1 MDILRPSEST
11 KPHRSRYLG
20 LDVCTSVT
28 NASVVSGCFFSLVV
42 FFFLADTL
50 LSWMEARG
58 RCVKRNNGADAHENT
73 HTHARSQS
81 QSQTLV
87 FVSSSRFSL
96 YVSSSPFDFTSP
108 LFSHSHCQQP
118 WPRKFVVSWFHLM
131 KESTFVTAAKL
142 QHYHCL
148 RETFSR
154 SLVEAEKRPLNPPLY
169 LHILTTYSS
178 DRDAATKSW
187 EMLPPPLL

>member
-1 MDILRPSEST
+1 MPRWYQAAFFL
-11 KPHRSRYLG
+11 L
-20 LDVCTSVT
+20 LF
-28 NASVVSGCFFSLVV
+28 FFSCCCCRQWKHGAAVLKG
-42 FFFLADTL
+42 T
-50 LSWMEARG
+50 MELTHM
-58 RCVKRNNGADAHENT
+58 KT
-73 HTHARSQS
+73 HTHTRSQS

-131 KESTFVTAAKL
+131 KDSTFVTAAKL

>member
-1 MDILRPSEST
+1 MLRW
-11 KPHRSRYLG
+11 YQ
-20 LDVCTSVT
+20 
-28 NASVVSGCFFSLVV
+28 AA
-42 FFFLADTL
+42 FFLL
-50 LSWMEARG
+50 LFSFFLLT
-58 RCVKRNNGADAHENT
+58 RCCREWKHGAAVLKGTTELTHMKTHT

-96 YVSSSPFDFTSP
+96 YVYSSPFDFTSP

-154 SLVEAEKRPLNPPLY
+154 SLVEAEKRPLKPPLY